1 MERDT
6 LLEVFNSQK
15 IKNDSAGSLNGRD
28 NSDNIVT
35 VPEETNENNERDE
48 KEDEGHSGVFY
59 IWLKAKLDNM

>member
-15 IKNDSAGSLNGRD
+15 IETDSAGSLNGRD

-35 VPEETNENNERDE
+35 VPEETNENNKSDE
-48 KEDEGHSGVFY
+48 YEDEGYTGDVCSFAVG
-59 IWLKAKLDNM
+59 

>member
-15 IKNDSAGSLNGRD
+15 IETDSAGSLNGRD

-35 VPEETNENNERDE
+35 VPGETNENDQTDE
-48 KEDEGHSGVFY
+48 EDEGHTGLIAFG
-59 IWLKAKLDNM
+59 